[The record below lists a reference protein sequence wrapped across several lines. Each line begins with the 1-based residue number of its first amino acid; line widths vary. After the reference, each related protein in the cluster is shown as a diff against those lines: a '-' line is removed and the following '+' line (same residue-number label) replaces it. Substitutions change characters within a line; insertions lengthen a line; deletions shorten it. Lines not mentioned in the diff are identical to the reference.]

1 MVKNTLTYVIVGL
14 MLVFLVGCQVQMG
27 GTEESETNA
36 DAGSDQMQ
44 SGNGRAVFV
53 ITDAAAD
60 MGSVTSVKITI
71 DSIKVHSESEGWVD
85 VSSNSETYDLLQLK
99 AEGKNELLADIELK
113 EGNYDEIKLDISKV
127 VVTDAQ
133 GEHEAKLP
141 SGELKIKSE
150 LNVESNLTSSASFD
164 FVADESLHVTGNGRY
179 IMAPV
184 IVVET
189 RENADVEIKSGSSVE
204 VKSGR
209 VRTNVKIGMDLD
221 GNIGIGVKV
230 PSNLNLS
237 VGTDGSIGIGANSK
251 GNIGVEI

>member
-1 MVKNTLTYVIVGL
+1 MVKNGLTYVAVGL
-14 MLVFLVGCQVQMG
+14 MLVFLAGCQVQIG
-27 GTEESETNA
+27 GTEGTGANA
-36 DAGSDQMQ
+36 GTGSDQME

-99 AEGKNELLADIELK
+99 AEGKTELLADIELK
-113 EGNYDEIKLDISKV
+113 EGSYDEIRLDISKV
-127 VVTDAQ
+127 VVADAQ

-150 LNVESNLTSSASFD
+150 LNVESNSTSSASFD
-164 FVADESLHVTGNGRY
+164 FVADESLHMTGNGRY

-189 RENADVEIKSGSSVE
+189 REDADVEIKSGSSVE
-204 VKSGR
+204 IKGGR
-209 VRTNVKIGMDLD
+209 VRTNAKIGMDLD

-237 VGTDGSIGIGANSK
+237 VGADGSIGIGANSK
-251 GNIGVEI
+251 GSIGVEI